1 MSSVAPSSE
10 AAGSS
15 APILE
20 IARLNKAFGG
30 VHAIDGLDLRLC
42 EGELR
47 CIIGPNGAGKS
58 TLFQLILG
66 RIRPDSGTIRFRD
79 RNITQLHV
87 FQRAHLGIGIKFQN
101 LGVYQNLT
109 VGHNLFVP
117 LQHHHPSRELDN
129 AIREMLVQLRL
140 EGSEH
145 SLVRELAHGQ
155 KQWLAIGMAL
165 AMKPTL
171 LLLDEPT
178 AGMSPDETRTTGEIV
193 RSLSREGVTILV
205 IEHDMAFVR
214 QLRAPI
220 TVLHYGR
227 VFAEGTFSEIEGHAE
242 VRRIYLGSARS

>member
-1 MSSVAPSSE
+1 MNSVAPSST
-10 AAGSS
+10 AVSSS

-20 IARLNKAFGG
+20 ITRLSKAFGG
-30 VHAIDGLDLRLC
+30 VHAIDGVDLRLS

-58 TLFQLILG
+58 TLFQLIIG
-66 RIRPDSGTIRFRD
+66 RVRPDGGTIRFRG

-109 VGHNLFVP
+109 VSHNLFVP
-117 LQHHHPSRELDN
+117 LQHHYPSPELDD
-129 AIREMLVQLRL
+129 AIREMLVQLKL
-140 EGSEH
+140 DGSENL
-145 SLVRELAHGQ
+145 LVRELAHGQ

-193 RSLSREGVTILV
+193 RTLSRRGVTILV

-220 TVLHYGR
+220 TVLHFGK

-242 VRRIYLGSARS
+242 VRRIYLGSTRR